1 MLTRETDVRFKR
13 GRHAFVLGVDEAGR
27 GPLAGPVVAAA
38 VGFLD
43 GGLEVDGVRDS
54 KQMDEEERERV
65 FPMLTQSS
73 SILWAV
79 SVVDHQEID
88 QVNILQATM
97 NAMTRAVE
105 RLLESSP
112 DLKRNSCLA
121 LVDGAETYSKMTP
134 SADPLH

>member
-38 VGFLD
+38 VCFLD
-43 GGLEVDGVRDS
+43 DGLEVDGVRDS

-121 LVDGAETYSKMTP
+121 LVDGAET
-134 SADPLH
+134 